1 MLWLLIGGCRI
12 PSSVLN
18 VSRFVFGGTSTSI
31 HVSFLFLFSTGVG
44 MSSFVLSR
52 VLFYLSIGLIK
63 VLEVLVIVDG

>member
-31 HVSFLFLFSTGVG
+31 HVSFLFLFNRRRHVFFCFVSC
-44 MSSFVLSR
+44 FVL
-52 VLFYLSIGLIK
+52 
-63 VLEVLVIVDG
+63 LEHWPY